1 MECQFVRDRID
12 KFKPDVIIAAFGSR
26 PIVPEIPGI
35 DGKNVMNAEYAYRHA
50 EEVRDKVMILGG
62 GLSGIELAVYLSGL
76 GRKVSIMEMANSLNF
91 SGNVVHSM
99 ALNNEVIRYNIKILT
114 STKAMEISEK
124 GVIGEFVGDS
134 FSPAPLCETIAEGVL
149 TSVITESKLDT
160 DVEMGSRKAYEADTV
175 IYALGQVPLRDEANA
190 LRGCAPL
197 FFELGDCVE
206 PKNIYTANS
215 TAYTIAR
222 DIGRY

>member
-1 MECQFVRDRID
+1 M
-12 KFKPDVIIAAFGSR
+12 
-26 PIVPEIPGI
+26 
-35 DGKNVMNAEYAYRHA
+35 
-50 EEVRDKVMILGG
+50 
-62 GLSGIELAVYLSGL
+62 ELAVYISGL
-76 GRKVSIMEMANSLNF
+76 GRTVSIMEMANSLNF

-99 ALNNEVIRYNIKILT
+99 ALNNEIIRYNIKIHT
-114 STKAMEISEK
+114 SRKATEINEG
-124 GVIGEFVGDS
+124 GVIGEFVGDT
-134 FSPAPLCETIAEGVL
+134 FSPAPLCETIAKGVI
-149 TSVITESKLDT
+149 TSVITESKLET
-160 DVEMGSRKAYEADTV
+160 EVEIGSRNEYKADTV
-175 IYALGQVPLRDEANA
+175 IYAMGQIPLRDEADA